1 MTVIVDMSA
10 GFVELTNDQLN
21 KMDLDELK
29 AYYKQV
35 SAVVEQQTS
44 TINADIVIQTQYQY
58 LISQSQSTIDSI
70 TSQQIQNSNAIITS
84 IEATANS
91 VNEIST
97 NTANLL
103 SYDSTIRG
111 ETNNIELFSIQVSS
125 LILESENINATLS
138 KSDTAY
144 ASTSIAYSTLYQD
157 FAVKDSI
164 YQQSLIDI
172 STTSSYLVSSVIA
185 EAYSYAV
192 LQSSIQNY
200 YSTSQSLSSL
210 ITEGGD
216 IHSTVIQYRVDE
228 KIIQDALTST
238 NNGLLTLSSY
248 YITAILNQDF
258 VLALPTQSGLT
269 PAFNSATTNY
279 NILKSGT
286 DTAAANTALL
296 SLSTATAMKRFADS
310 TVTSLQS
317 QTGTSVTDSYN
328 INMLAAQANV
338 DAETQNVSTYTGKY
352 NQDISSISYYSSLY
366 EQATRDINSSIDGFN
381 KYSAYYQSS
390 VNGSNALMALVKKDN
405 EAFADQL
412 TQFDTLSRTISS
424 LYTDY
429 SNYNSTYIG
438 LVQYST
444 ILKDVISQSTI
455 ALNLYSTLYDST
467 SVVIEKLHR
476 DSNVILKQLVS
487 TQVNIDTYSTLIE
500 RNTANLLVYA
510 ANLDATYAQQELGT
524 IQYRETIVRERHI
537 RAQRDYDQAII
548 EEIQKNSTNRI
559 STPTN
564 LNTPAISIAY
574 TTLKTVEGHVNKYP
588 EIYDLY
594 NLQSTKQGI
603 MISTTMGYSNSYT
616 TLLSSQ
622 MAARIYPN
630 DTLVTERRVV
640 SERIYHGGRQVL
652 QERENTVKLGY
663 DDIYSRK
670 RASDEAYNS
679 LFSPSELHANTSTI
693 SSFLIQGYSAR
704 VALPQAPLTAEQV
717 IVKERLIN
725 ATSLRD
731 RAIRFRDRIKPGL
744 QLAVDADAAAS
755 TPTTRAQLEAV
766 TTALVQAE
774 DDVTAAEQSFNEASA
789 AMSAVGL

>member
-1 MTVIVDMSA
+1 MSA
-10 GFVELTNDQLN
+10 GFVELTKDQLN
-21 KMDLDELK
+21 NMDLAELK

-35 SAVVEQQTS
+35 SEAVEQQTS

-84 IEATANS
+84 IQATTGL
-91 VNEIST
+91 VNEVST

-103 SYDSTIRG
+103 SYESTIRG
-111 ETNNIELFSIQVSS
+111 EADKIELFSIQVSS
-125 LILESENINATLS
+125 LMLESESIQATLS

-144 ASTSIAYSTLYQD
+144 TSTSIAYSTLYLD
-157 FAVKDSI
+157 FAAKDSI

-185 EAYSYAV
+185 EGYSYAV

-210 ITEGGD
+210 IIDGGN
-216 IHSTVIQYRVDE
+216 IHSTVIQYRIDE
-228 KIIQDALTST
+228 KVVQDALTST

-248 YITAILNQDF
+248 YITSLLNQDF
-258 VLALPTQSGLT
+258 VLALSTQSGLT

-279 NILKSGT
+279 NILKSGR

-296 SLSTATAMKRFADS
+296 SLSTATAMKTFADS

-338 DAETQNVSTYTGKY
+338 DAETQNVSTYTGLY
-352 NQDISSISYYSSLY
+352 NEDISQILYYSSLY
-366 EQATRDINSSIDGFN
+366 EKATIDINSSIAGFN
-381 KYSAYYQSS
+381 LYNTYYQSS
-390 VNGSNALMALVKKDN
+390 INGSNALMKLVKDDN
-405 EAFADQL
+405 DKYSEQL
-412 TQFDTLSRTISS
+412 TQFDTLSRNISS

-429 SNYNSTYIG
+429 SNYNSTYVG

-455 ALNLYSTLYDST
+455 ALNMYSTLYDST
-467 SVVIEKLHR
+467 NTMISKLYGE
-476 DSNVILKQLVS
+476 SNVILKQMVS

-510 ANLDATYAQQELGT
+510 ADLDASYAQQEQGT
-524 IQYRETIVRERHI
+524 VKYRETIVRERHI

-548 EEIQKNSTNRI
+548 DEIQKNSTNRI

-574 TTLKTVEGHVNKYP
+574 TTLKTVEAHVNKYS

-594 NLQSTKQGI
+594 NVQSTNQGL
-603 MISTTMGYSNSYT
+603 MLSTTMGYSNSYT

-630 DTLVTERRVV
+630 DTAVVERSRDRERVYR
-640 SERIYHGGRQVL
+640 EGREVMQV
-652 QERENTVKLGY
+652 RENAVKLSY
-663 DDIYSRK
+663 DDIYARK
-670 RASDEAYNS
+670 KVSDESYNT
-679 LFSPSELHANTSTI
+679 LFSPSELYANTSTI

-704 VALPQAPLTAEQV
+704 IALPQAPLTQGQILA
-717 IVKERLIN
+717 KERLTG
-725 ATSLRD
+725 ALVLRD
-731 RAIRFRDRIKPGL
+731 RAKVIRDRATL
-744 QLAVDADAAAS
+744 ALRLAVDADAAAS
-755 TPTTRAQLEAV
+755 NPTTSADVEAA
-766 TTALVQAE
+766 TSAAVQAA
-774 DDVTAAEQSFNEASA
+774 DDLTATQTSVDEASA
-789 AMSAVGL
+789 ALTALGL

>member
-1 MTVIVDMSA
+1 MSA
-10 GFVELTNDQLN
+10 GFVELTKDQLN
-21 KMDLDELK
+21 TMDLDELK

-35 SAVVEQQTS
+35 SEVVEQQTS
-44 TINADIVIQTQYQY
+44 TINADTVMQTQYQY

-70 TSQQIQNSNAIITS
+70 NSQQIQNSNAIITS
-84 IEATANS
+84 IQVGAELT
-91 VNEIST
+91 NEVST

-103 SYDSTIRG
+103 AYDSTIRG
-111 ETNNIELFSIQVSS
+111 ETNNIELLSLQVSS
-125 LILESENINATLS
+125 LIDESENINATLS

-157 FAVKDSI
+157 FLAKDFI

-185 EAYSYAV
+185 EAVSYSV

-210 ITEGGD
+210 IMEGGN
-216 IHSTVIQYRVDE
+216 IHSTVIQYRIDE
-228 KIIQDALTST
+228 KIAEDALIST

-248 YITAILNQDF
+248 YITAILNQNF
-258 VLALPTQSGLT
+258 VLALSTQSGLM

-279 NILKSGT
+279 NILKSGR

-296 SLSTATAMKRFADS
+296 ALSTATAMKTAADS

-328 INMLAAQANV
+328 INILAAQANV
-338 DAETQNVSTYTGKY
+338 DRETQNVSTYTGRY
-352 NQDISSISYYSSLY
+352 NEDISSISYYSSLY
-366 EQATRDINSSIDGFN
+366 EQATRDINSSIAGFN
-381 KYSAYYQSS
+381 LYSTYYQSS

-405 EAFADQL
+405 EIFSEQL
-412 TQFDTLSRTISS
+412 GQFDTLSRTVSS

-429 SNYNSTYIG
+429 SNYNSTYTG

-444 ILKDVISQSTI
+444 MLKDVISQSTI

-467 SVVIEKLHR
+467 TAVISRLHSE
-476 DSNVILKQLVS
+476 SNVILKQLVS

-500 RNTANLLVYA
+500 RHTANLLVYA

-524 IQYRETIVRERHI
+524 IQYRETIVREKHI
-537 RAQRDYDQAII
+537 RAQREYDQAII
-548 EEIQKNSTNRI
+548 DEIQKNSTNRI

-564 LNTPAISIAY
+564 LNTPAISVAY
-574 TTLKTVEGHVNKYP
+574 TTLKTVEGHVNKYS

-594 NLQSTKQGI
+594 NVQSTNQGL

-616 TLLSSQ
+616 TLLSTQ

-630 DTLVTERRVV
+630 DTLLTERRVER
-640 SERIYHGGRQVL
+640 ERIYHGGRQVI
-652 QERENTVKLGY
+652 QAREDTVKLGY
-663 DDIYSRK
+663 DDIYARK

-704 VALPQAPLTAEQV
+704 VALPQAPLTPEQ
-717 IVKERLIN
+717 ILVKERLIK
-725 ATSLRD
+725 ATNIRD
-731 RAIRFRDRIKPGL
+731 RAKDFRDRATLAL
-744 QLAVDADAAAS
+744 QTAVDADAAGS
-755 TPTTRAQLEAV
+755 TPTTRAAVEAA
-766 TTALVQAE
+766 TSGAVQAA
-774 DDVTAAEQSFNEASA
+774 DDLTAAQASVDQASA
-789 AMSAVGL
+789 ALNALGL